1 MSYDVQP
8 PTAVLSSEYRQEWER
23 ARERMRVE
31 VGDQKYETWFSALE
45 LLRRETNVV
54 YLTMP
59 TKFLRNWMNQ
69 HYLELIRARIAA
81 EFRGVDK
88 VIIEVRTPNPKMK
101 AAQAVGSGLR
111 SLASGF
117 KPAPSQASA
126 KAGENVAESLLAH
139 HRRAG
144 SPKGGNRAEA
154 EGFIGSPL
162 DRRLTF
168 ATFRV
173 GKSNDFA
180 FAAARRAAEQCAQG
194 AAPLF
199 NPLYVH
205 ASVGLGKTHLLQ
217 AMAREVSDGRR
228 RVLYLTA
235 ERFMSNFGNALR
247 DQTAYALKEDLRSID
262 MLVVDDLQFLQGKT
276 LRAEFSHLVNALI
289 DSGRQIVVAAD
300 RPPAQLESLDERASS
315 RLKGGLCVEIG
326 PLDEE
331 LRQRVLETRIA
342 AAKEQHDA
350 FVVPRDVIVYV
361 AKVITSNGRDL
372 DGAVSRLL
380 AHSSLNA
387 APICVTTAERAIRDL
402 VNTHEPK
409 RVKIDDIQKLVASH
423 YNVSRA
429 DIVSS
434 RRTANVVLPRQ
445 VAMYLSKALTPRSL
459 PEIGRRFGGRDHTT
473 VIHAV
478 RKIENLI
485 AKDNGLAQVVE
496 LLKRMLNEQ

>member
-1 MSYDVQP
+1 MSDDDQP
-8 PTAVLSSEYRQEWER
+8 PTAPLSSEYRQEWER

-31 VGDQKYETWFSALE
+31 VGNQKYETWFSALE
-45 LLRRETNVV
+45 LLRREANVLH
-54 YLTMP
+54 LTMP

-101 AAQAVGSGLR
+101 PAQDAAPGLR
-111 SLASGF
+111 SLVNGFRPAS
-117 KPAPSQASA
+117 SQAPA
-126 KAGENVAESLLAH
+126 KAGDMGESARAFH
-139 HRRAG
+139 CRAG
-144 SPKGGNRAEA
+144 APKTGNRAEA
-154 EGFIGSPL
+154 DGFIGSPL

-168 ATFRV
+168 ATFKV

-217 AMAREVSDGRR
+217 AMARQVSEGRR

-289 DSGRQIVVAAD
+289 DSSRQIVVAAD
-300 RPPAQLESLDERASS
+300 RPPSQLESLDERASS

-342 AAKEQHDA
+342 AAKEQHDS
-350 FVVPRDVIVYV
+350 FVVPRDVILYV
-361 AKVITSNGRDL
+361 AKVIASNGRDL

-380 AHSSLNA
+380 AHSSLNG
-387 APICVTTAERAIRDL
+387 APVCITTAEMAIRDL

>member
-1 MSYDVQP
+1 M
-8 PTAVLSSEYRQEWER
+8 R
-23 ARERMRVE
+23 AE

-45 LLRRETNVV
+45 LQRREANVV
-54 YLTMP
+54 HLTMP

-101 AAQAVGSGLR
+101 AVQAAAPVLR
-111 SLASGF
+111 S
-117 KPAPSQASA
+117 PAP
-126 KAGENVAESLLAH
+126 GVRTVAPQTLARVGQDADVLGFG
-139 HRRAG
+139 RRVCG
-144 SPKGGNRAEA
+144 PKPGNRAEA

-217 AMAREVSDGRR
+217 AMARLVSDGRR

-262 MLVVDDLQFLQGKT
+262 MLVVDDLQFLQGKI

-300 RPPAQLESLDERASS
+300 RPPSQLESLDERASS

-331 LRQRVLETRIA
+331 LRQQVLETRIA

-350 FVVPRDVIVYV
+350 FVVPHDVIVYV
-361 AKVITSNGRDL
+361 AKIITSNGRDL

-380 AHSSLNA
+380 AHSSLNG
-387 APICVTTAERAIRDL
+387 APICVSTAERAIRDL

>member
-1 MSYDVQP
+1 MSDDHQSP
-8 PTAVLSSEYRQEWER
+8 GLLASEYRQEWER

-31 VGDQKYETWFSALE
+31 VGNQKYETWFSALE
-45 LLRRETNVV
+45 LLRREDNLL

-81 EFRGVDK
+81 EFKGVDK
-88 VIIEVRTPNPKMK
+88 VIIEVRTPNPKMTATL
-101 AAQAVGSGLR
+101 AAAPGLR
-111 SLASGF
+111 NLAPGFRPTPLQASG
-117 KPAPSQASA
+117 
-126 KAGENVAESLLAH
+126 KAGDELRDSAH
-139 HRRAG
+139 ASPRRIG
-144 SPKGGNRAEA
+144 GPKGDNRTEA
-154 EGFIGSPL
+154 EGFVGSRL
-162 DRRLTF
+162 ERRLTF
-168 ATFRV
+168 ATFEV

-235 ERFMSNFGNALR
+235 ERFMHNFGNALR

-315 RLKGGLCVEIG
+315 RFKGGLCVEIG

-342 AAKEQHDA
+342 AAREQHDA
-350 FVVPRDVIVYV
+350 FIVPRDVIVYI

-380 AHSSLNA
+380 AHASLNG
-387 APICVTTAERAIRDL
+387 APICVTTAEKAIRDL
-402 VNTHEPK
+402 VNAHEPK

>member
-1 MSYDVQP
+1 MSDDRQP
-8 PTAVLSSEYRQEWER
+8 PGLFSNENRQQWDR
-23 ARERMRVE
+23 ARERMRAE
-31 VGDQKYETWFSALE
+31 VGDQKYDTWFSALE
-45 LLRRETNVV
+45 LLRQEDSLV

-81 EFRGVDK
+81 EFKGVDK
-88 VIIEVRTPNPKMK
+88 VVIEVRTPNPKMTSTL
-101 AAQAVGSGLR
+101 ATAPGLR
-111 SLASGF
+111 ALAPGF
-117 KPAPSQASA
+117 KSAPQQPSA
-126 KAGENVAESLLAH
+126 KAADEQRPCASVSS
-139 HRRAG
+139 RRASAARG
-144 SPKGGNRAEA
+144 NGGTEA
-154 EGFIGSPL
+154 EGFVGSRL

-168 ATFRV
+168 ATFKV

-199 NPLYVH
+199 NPLFVH

-217 AMAREVSDGRR
+217 AMAREASDGRR

-235 ERFMSNFGNALR
+235 ERFMHNFGNALR

-262 MLVVDDLQFLQGKT
+262 MLVVDDLQFLQGKI

-289 DSGRQIVVAAD
+289 DTGRQIVVAAD

-315 RLKGGLCVEIG
+315 RFKGGLCVEIG

-331 LRQRVLETRIA
+331 LRQRVLESRIA

-350 FVVPRDVIVYV
+350 FVVPRDVVTYI

-380 AHSSLNA
+380 AHASLSG
-387 APICVTTAERAIRDL
+387 APICLSTAEMAIRDL
-402 VNTHEPK
+402 VNSHEPK

-485 AKDNGLAQVVE
+485 AKDNGVAQVVE

>member
-1 MSYDVQP
+1 MSDDDHLP
-8 PTAVLSSEYRQEWER
+8 AGSLSSEYRQEWER
-23 ARERMRVE
+23 ARERMRIE

-45 LLRRETNVV
+45 LLRREGSLL

-81 EFRGVDK
+81 EFKGVDK
-88 VIIEVRTPNPKMK
+88 VIIEVRTPNPKTK
-101 AAQAVGSGLR
+101 AAQAAAPGLR
-111 SLASGF
+111 SAAPSF
-117 KPAPSQASA
+117 KPMPSLALA
-126 KAGENVAESLLAH
+126 TAGEAVGETALAYQ
-139 HRRAG
+139 RRVC
-144 SPKGGNRAEA
+144 SPKIGTRTEA
-154 EGFIGSPL
+154 DGFVGSPL

-168 ATFRV
+168 ATFKV

-217 AMAREVSDGRR
+217 AMARQVGDGRR

-315 RLKGGLCVEIG
+315 RFKGGLCVEIG

-331 LRQRVLETRIA
+331 LRQQVLETRIA

-350 FVVPRDVIVYV
+350 FVVPRDVVVYV
-361 AKVITSNGRDL
+361 AKIITSNGRDL

-380 AHSSLNA
+380 AHSSLNG
-387 APICVTTAERAIRDL
+387 APICVSTAEQAIRDL